1 MAAESNPSG
10 YRIRVGER
18 EHRVEILAA
27 SEGQPLRVRVDGHE
41 FEVANAGV
49 HALRVAPQSGEDR
62 RQLEV
67 TLASDGGRA
76 SEAWL
81 SGTRAKLAVQTER
94 EARLAAALGKSSAGH
109 GSGELLAPMPGRV
122 VKVGIALGD
131 RVERGAPI
139 MIVEAM
145 KMENELQ
152 APISGIV
159 RSIAVQAGAAVD
171 ANQVL
176 CVIEP
181 EPAA

>member
-1 MAAESNPSG
+1 MG

-18 EHRVEILAA
+18 EHHVEIVEAGG
-27 SEGQPLRVRVDGHE
+27 EGEPLRVRVDGHE
-41 FEVANAGV
+41 FEVASAGV
-49 HALRVAPQSGEDR
+49 HTLRVSPRSGDDL

-67 TLASDGGRA
+67 ALAGMHGRA
-76 SEAWL
+76 REASL
-81 SGTRAKLAVQTER
+81 GGVRTKLAVQTER

-122 VKVGIALGD
+122 VKVAMGVGD
-131 RVERGAPI
+131 RVELGAPVL
-139 MIVEAM
+139 IVEAM

-152 APISGIV
+152 APITGIV
-159 RSIAVQAGAAVD
+159 RSIAVSQGDTVE

-181 EPAA
+181 EPAAAD